1 MILQLELAGLRRDW
15 VAAAVEN
22 WPLVVRSLPPLWT
35 ADDLHERLPA
45 PEEHNWFGVL
55 CASLKA
61 KGLIARVGYRPS
73 ARPEANGRV
82 VAVWK
87 GTR

>member
-1 MILQLELAGLRRDW
+1 VIHQLELSGLRRDW
-15 VAAAVEN
+15 IEAAVED
-22 WPLVVRSLPPLWT
+22 WPIIVRSLPPLWT
-35 ADDLHERLPA
+35 TDDLHQHLGDA
-45 PEEHNWFGVL
+45 EEPNWYGVL

-73 ARPEANGRV
+73 QRPEANGRV
-82 VAVWK
+82 VAVWR